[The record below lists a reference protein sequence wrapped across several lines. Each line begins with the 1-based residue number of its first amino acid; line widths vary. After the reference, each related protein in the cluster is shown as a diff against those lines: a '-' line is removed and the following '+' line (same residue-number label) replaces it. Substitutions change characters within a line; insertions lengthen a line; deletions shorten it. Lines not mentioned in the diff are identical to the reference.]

1 MKKTLGILIIMVI
14 IILSICVIKNR
25 QVLCEKLPVRLLIVK
40 SNSMYPTLQKGD
52 FILIK
57 RNNDYKKGDIITYDY
72 ESNYLVTHRIIEK
85 NNNFFITK
93 GDNNNSEDDKFIQ
106 LDNIKGKVIFILN
119 RKNQISIFLLMIF
132 LVLFCLFKNNLVV
145 LILKKWQV
153 LE

>member
-85 NNNFFITK
+85 NNNSFKTK

-106 LDNIKGKVIFILN
+106 LDNIKGKVILILN

-132 LVLFCLFKNNLVV
+132 LVLFCLFKNN
-145 LILKKWQV
+145 K
-153 LE
+153 ED

>member
-1 MKKTLGILIIMVI
+1 MKKTLGILIIMFI

-106 LDNIKGKVIFILN
+106 LDNIKGKVILILN

-132 LVLFCLFKNNLVV
+132 LVLFCLFKNN
-145 LILKKWQV
+145 K
-153 LE
+153 ED

>member
-57 RNNDYKKGDIITYDY
+57 RNYDYKKGDIITYDY

-106 LDNIKGKVIFILN
+106 LDNIKGKVILILN

-132 LVLFCLFKNNLVV
+132 LVLFCLFKNN
-145 LILKKWQV
+145 K
-153 LE
+153 ED

>member
-106 LDNIKGKVIFILN
+106 LDNIKGKVILILN

-132 LVLFCLFKNNLVV
+132 LVLFCLFKNN
-145 LILKKWQV
+145 KGD
-153 LE
+153 

>member
-72 ESNYLVTHRIIEK
+72 ESNYLVTHKIIEK

-106 LDNIKGKVIFILN
+106 LDNIKGKVILILN

-132 LVLFCLFKNNLVV
+132 LVLFCLFKNN
-145 LILKKWQV
+145 K
-153 LE
+153 ED

>member
-106 LDNIKGKVIFILN
+106 LDNIKGKVILILN
-119 RKNQISIFLLMIF
+119 RKNQISIFLLIQY
-132 LVLFCLFKNNLVV
+132 LY
-145 LILKKWQV
+145 
-153 LE
+153 

>member
-1 MKKTLGILIIMVI
+1 MKKILSILIIIVI

-106 LDNIKGKVIFILN
+106 LDNIKGKVILILN

-132 LVLFCLFKNNLVV
+132 LVLFCLFKNN
-145 LILKKWQV
+145 K
-153 LE
+153 ED

>member
-57 RNNDYKKGDIITYDY
+57 RNNDHKKGDIITYDY

-106 LDNIKGKVIFILN
+106 LDNIKGKVILILN

-132 LVLFCLFKNNLVV
+132 LVLFCLFKNN
-145 LILKKWQV
+145 K
-153 LE
+153 ED

>member
-40 SNSMYPTLQKGD
+40 SNSTYPTLQKGD

-106 LDNIKGKVIFILN
+106 LDNIKGKVILILN

-132 LVLFCLFKNNLVV
+132 LVLFCLFKNN
-145 LILKKWQV
+145 K
-153 LE
+153 ED

>member
-106 LDNIKGKVIFILN
+106 LDNIKGKVILILN
-119 RKNQISIFLLMIF
+119 RKNQIPIFLLMIF
-132 LVLFCLFKNNLVV
+132 LVLFCLFKNN
-145 LILKKWQV
+145 K
-153 LE
+153 ED

>member
-57 RNNDYKKGDIITYDY
+57 RNNDYKNGDIITYDY

-106 LDNIKGKVIFILN
+106 LDNIKGKVILILN

-132 LVLFCLFKNNLVV
+132 LVLFCLFKNN
-145 LILKKWQV
+145 K
-153 LE
+153 ED

>member
-85 NNNFFITK
+85 NNEGFITK
-93 GDNNNSEDDKFIQ
+93 GDNNNSEDNELIK
-106 LDNIKGKVIFILN
+106 LENIKGKVILKINKNYRILIVLVFI
-119 RKNQISIFLLMIF
+119 I
-132 LVLFCLFKNNLVV
+132 LVFFVFFKCN
-145 LILKKWQV
+145 K
-153 LE
+153 EA

>member
-85 NNNFFITK
+85 NTNFFITK
-93 GDNNNSEDDKFIQ
+93 GDNNNSEDDNFIQ
-106 LDNIKGKVIFILN
+106 LDNIKGKVILILN
-119 RKNQISIFLLMIF
+119 RKNQISIFLLILF
-132 LVLFCLFKNNLVV
+132 LVLFCLFKYN
-145 LILKKWQV
+145 K
-153 LE
+153 ED

>member
-40 SNSMYPTLQKGD
+40 SNSMYPTLQKGY

-106 LDNIKGKVIFILN
+106 LDNIKGKVILILN

-132 LVLFCLFKNNLVV
+132 LVLFCLFKNN
-145 LILKKWQV
+145 K
-153 LE
+153 ED

>member
-1 MKKTLGILIIMVI
+1 MNKTLGILIIIVI

-106 LDNIKGKVIFILN
+106 LDNIKGKVILILN

-132 LVLFCLFKNNLVV
+132 LVLFCLFKNN
-145 LILKKWQV
+145 K
-153 LE
+153 ED